1 MKHIDIYITHNI
13 RGFQTRDGMYGYTLA
28 YTMKNGD
35 LETREAYEAVGETTQ
50 NSIILTAMEK
60 ALERVK
66 EAAEITIYQDS
77 KYIANMFAS
86 NTVERWRQ
94 NGFLNAKGEKIVD
107 FTKWEKV
114 SQLCERH
121 LIKVEYYVHHEFTDY
136 MTNEIGK
143 RTGGVRNEAG

>member
-86 NTVERWRQ
+86 KTVERWRQ
-94 NGFLNAKGEKIVD
+94 NE
-107 FTKWEKV
+107 
-114 SQLCERH
+114 
-121 LIKVEYYVHHEFTDY
+121 
-136 MTNEIGK
+136 
-143 RTGGVRNEAG
+143 VR